1 MELTV
6 VWGQDDENRVLQ
18 ARFTA
23 NPTQFIADLRERRGV
38 RLTVLSPS
46 LSLCLSICIS
56 SCLAVSR
63 SPCSFVSLF
72 GSK

>member
-6 VWGQDDENRVLQ
+6 VCGQDDENRVLQ
-18 ARFTA
+18 ARFAA

-38 RLTVLSPS
+38 RLTVLSTP
-46 LSLCLSICIS
+46 LSVCLSICIS

-63 SPCSFVSLF
+63 NSSSSVSLF